1 MGKELWGHVDGSDP
15 APTDPKT
22 LVQWKVKDARVMTW
36 ILGSIDPLLTLNLRS
51 HKTAKSMWEYLKK
64 VYHHDH
70 SARRFQL
77 ETDLA
82 AYSQALELIKSVQ
95 EHRKK
100 ISLALL
106 EQAKEICSKHGVVA
120 VTITEVGD
128 PKGIICEA
136 VEKFKIDLLILG
148 NHGRGA
154 LQRAFLGSVS
164 NYCMQHAKCPVLVVK
179 KQT

>member
-1 MGKELWGHVDGSDP
+1 MEEEVP
-15 APTDPKT
+15 ANK
-22 LVQWKVKDARVMTW
+22 
-36 ILGSIDPLLTLNLRS
+36 
-51 HKTAKSMWEYLKK
+51 KK
-64 VYHHDH
+64 VMVAIDESECSHYALEWALEKLPDCISS
-70 SARRFQL
+70 SAPLVVFTVQPISNTSFISVPSRGS
-77 ETDLA
+77 A
-82 AYSQALELIKSVQ
+82 SLELIKSVQ

-106 EQAKEICSKHGVVA
+106 EQAKEICSKHGAVA
-120 VTITEVGD
+120 ETITEVGD
-128 PKGIICEA
+128 PKEVICEA

>member
-1 MGKELWGHVDGSDP
+1 MAEEVLANK
-15 APTDPKT
+15 
-22 LVQWKVKDARVMTW
+22 
-36 ILGSIDPLLTLNLRS
+36 
-51 HKTAKSMWEYLKK
+51 KK
-64 VYHHDH
+64 VMVAIDESECSHYALKWALENLPDCIAS
-70 SARRFQL
+70 SAPLVVFTVQPISN
-77 ETDLA
+77 TSFISVTSHGSA
-82 AYSQALELIKSVQ
+82 SLELIKSVQ